1 MPSVKFMMTREWMI
15 QLNYIPLPMWTAT
28 STWACLTPHHLLQRI
43 IRENLESKQII
54 VNTVSR
60 ILAETFRTNVLPAS
74 NNREV
79 NKTKILG

>member
-1 MPSVKFMMTREWMI
+1 MPSVKFMMTRELMI
-15 QLNYIPLPMWTAT
+15 QLNYIPAHVDCNIHLGMSDP
-28 STWACLTPHHLLQRI
+28 TPFIQRI
-43 IRENLESKQII
+43 IRENLESKQTI